1 MLALPLFPQP
11 EKCMVHQLNIAGGG
25 TTGASRSD
33 AITVGICWVD
43 HTQNIKYEINGPE
56 WISP

>member
-1 MLALPLFPQP
+1 
-11 EKCMVHQLNIAGGG
+11 MVRQLNIAGGG